1 MSMIEKAVERLNK
14 PGKNS
19 LVEKAAERLEDEI
32 LRGDTS
38 ETGVISPDG
47 HADAV
52 VENPEE
58 AASEAAVADTVPEVE
73 PEKAEQ
79 PPPEERTQ
87 QSKRRIDIDFDHLSK
102 AGFVTPQR
110 MRTRIAEEYRVIKRP
125 LLQKAF
131 VRGGNALHNGHL
143 ILVTSSR
150 PDEGKT
156 FTAINLAMSI
166 ASERDLTVLLV
177 DADFAKSGIGKT
189 LNIEA
194 EKGLSNVLTD
204 SSLDLS
210 DVMIRTNL
218 PNLSILPSG
227 PADPFTTELL
237 ASDRMGRLIED
248 IAARYSDRVIIF
260 DSPPVL
266 ASSEPAV
273 LATHVGQVLFV
284 VEADETGESAIRE
297 ALDLISSCKNIGLVL
312 NKTQSR
318 IGSELFGSYYYGESR
333 T

>member
-1 MSMIEKAVERLNK
+1 MSMIEKAVERLSR
-14 PGKNS
+14 PGKES
-19 LVEKAAERLEDEI
+19 LVEKAAERLEDGI
-32 LRGDTS
+32 LRGDAAPSGPLPIEEPTPPPAVEETTETS
-38 ETGVISPDG
+38 PP
-47 HADAV
+47 AAAPA
-52 VENPEE
+52 PEE
-58 AASEAAVADTVPEVE
+58 QDKAQDDTLRRTKRQVE
-73 PEKAEQ
+73 
-79 PPPEERTQ
+79 
-87 QSKRRIDIDFDHLSK
+87 IDFERLSLS
-102 AGFVTPQR
+102 GYVTPQR

-131 VRGGNALHNGHL
+131 TRGANAIPNGHL

-177 DADFAKSGIGKT
+177 DADFAKQGVMNT
-189 LNIEA
+189 LNLTA
-194 EKGLSNVLTD
+194 ERGLSNMLTD
-204 SSLDLS
+204 DTLDLS
-210 DVMIRTNL
+210 DVMIRTSL
-218 PNLSILPSG
+218 PNLSILPPG
-227 PADPFTTELL
+227 PASPLTTELL

-248 IAARYSDRVIIF
+248 IAARYPDRVIIF

-273 LATHVGQVLFV
+273 LATHVGQILFV
-284 VEADETGESAIRE
+284 VEADETGESAVRE

-318 IGSELFGSYYYGESR
+318 IGSELFGSYYYGEGRS
-333 T
+333 

>member
-1 MSMIEKAVERLNK
+1 MSMIEKAVERLSR
-14 PGKNS
+14 PGKES
-19 LVEKAAERLEDEI
+19 LVEKAAERLDGGV
-32 LRGDTS
+32 LRGD
-38 ETGVISPDG
+38 
-47 HADAV
+47 
-52 VENPEE
+52 
-58 AASEAAVADTVPEVE
+58 AAPAAPQPAPSDT
-73 PEKAEQ
+73 A
-79 PPPEERTQ
+79 PPPPQGDTGAQAPSQAQAHDHAEEETLRRT
-87 QSKRRIDIDFDHLSK
+87 KRQVEIDFDRLSQS
-102 AGFVTPQR
+102 GFVTPQR

-131 VRGGNALHNGHL
+131 ARGANAIHNGHL

-150 PDEGKT
+150 PNEGKT
-156 FTAINLAMSI
+156 FTTINLAMSI

-177 DADFAKSGIGKT
+177 DADFAKQGTMQT
-189 LNIEA
+189 LNLTA
-194 EKGLSNVLTD
+194 ERGLSNMLTD
-204 SSLDLS
+204 DTLDLS

-218 PNLSILPSG
+218 PNLSILPPG
-227 PADPFTTELL
+227 PASPLTTELL

-284 VEADETGESAIRE
+284 VEADETGESAVRE

-318 IGSELFGSYYYGESR
+318 IGSELFGSYYYGEGRS
-333 T
+333 